1 MTTYTY
7 NGRTGNVESEDED
20 GHHIDD
26 RETAWDMAA
35 SLYDGGWR
43 VRDRAEIKSEYFGD
57 DDGDGVDILI
67 QWIMDALTEIASND
81 MTLEVE
87 R

>member
-7 NGRTGNVESEDED
+7 
-20 GHHIDD
+20 IP
-26 RETAWDMAA
+26 ETASVEYYDEFGTLRSVDSSDAYDTA
-35 SLYDGGWR
+35 RSLYDGGWR
-43 VRDRAEIKSEYFGD
+43 ARDRADIKSGYFAD

-67 QWIMDALTEIASND
+67 QWIVDALKDIAAD
-81 MTLEVE
+81 DTEVE